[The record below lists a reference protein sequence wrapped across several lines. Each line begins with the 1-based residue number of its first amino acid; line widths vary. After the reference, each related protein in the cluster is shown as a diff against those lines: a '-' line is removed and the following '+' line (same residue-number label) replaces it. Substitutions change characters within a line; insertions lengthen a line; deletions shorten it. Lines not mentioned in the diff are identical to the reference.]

1 MEKLISEFSIGLFF
15 WQTVIFIF
23 LILLLKKFAWKPILD
38 AVNEREEGIKNA
50 LLSAEKAKEEMASLQ
65 SDNEETLKKARSER
79 DSLLKEA
86 REIKQQLIDEAK
98 SEAKNEAK
106 KIISQ
111 AQETI
116 QNEKNAA
123 IVDLKN
129 QVAGLSIDIAE
140 KVLKEKLSN
149 DKAQMQLVKDLVKDV
164 TLK

>member
-1 MEKLISEFSIGLFF
+1 MEKLISEFSSGLFF
-15 WQTVIFIF
+15 WQTIIFVTLIF
-23 LILLLKKFAWKPILD
+23 LLRKYAWKPILD

-65 SDNEETLKKARSER
+65 SDNEQTLKKARSER
-79 DSLLKEA
+79 DLLLKEA
-86 REIKQQLIDEAK
+86 REIKQQIIDEAK
-98 SEAKNEAK
+98 NEAKSEAK

-140 KVLKEKLSN
+140 KVLKEKLSD
-149 DKAQMQLVKDLVKDV
+149 DKTQMKLVKDLVKEV